1 MRNAAHAHGIR
12 PEGTAGRAATPC
24 ALPRVL
30 CRPCADRTARA
41 AEKLMFSACPGAGVR
56 SRVRRSGHAW
66 RVTALVLGGSLGFA
80 HALLETLGAA
90 MTAAIQFFLALDLLV
105 SHEFLQHGVFPV

>member
-1 MRNAAHAHGIR
+1 MPHML
-12 PEGTAGRAATPC
+12 TPC
-24 ALPRVL
+24 ARMGRQAAPQPLLPGHVL
-30 CRPCADRTARA
+30 CGPCDGCTARA

-105 SHEFLQHGVFPV
+105 SHDFLQHGRLPVMM

>member
-1 MRNAAHAHGIR
+1 MPHMLTACAPRGRQAAPQSSLR
-12 PEGTAGRAATPC
+12 PGRVFA
-24 ALPRVL
+24 
-30 CRPCADRTARA
+30 ARA

-90 MTAAIQFFLALDLLV
+90 MTTAIQFFLALDLLV